1 MPRKPRRHRD
11 RMSETQT
18 NSTTSATPDPAPS
31 RFPDVRRLV
40 AQHPAEVLVAV
51 VAVLAFADYV
61 SRCAR
66 VITRDDPAELQVV
79 ALAGGIPHGTSYPL
93 YVWLTRAFAHV
104 PVGTLSFRFNLFSSV
119 CAAITL
125 VALAATVAHIDQ
137 KERRG
142 WIAGAFAAVV
152 FAPSYSFTQVA
163 SFTGMYTLHTAMT
176 FVGVGLFVRWMEQK
190 RPADLE
196 RSLVVLAAMLANHVM
211 TVAIYPAIFVA
222 LVGTL
227 IADRARFSV
236 HRGPL
241 LRGVLGGIAAVLVF
255 DLFFFYL
262 LWKNH
267 VTFDHWASIVR
278 APKFFDVRPDQAKS
292 FAYAFYYEITCRQF
306 RFDVVGATWDQRMQ
320 QLGFVLPRLASELS
334 PLVVAL
340 AFVGLGRLA
349 RRAPLRF
356 ALVATFV
363 FAHLWLASGYT
374 ATVKTHIYLLPV
386 TALTAGLAGYGGLA
400 VADVLRKLF
409 AAHPPRALFAFGTL
423 ATFVLLHEANRTYW
437 ERELR
442 DHPPREGYGP
452 LALRNLGPRPDE
464 HLEHA
469 TLDEARKSVAVL
481 PPKAL
486 VFADWSIIFAM
497 QWVGRYERGG
507 YDLEIHD
514 PYPYGS
520 GKREFPIDH
529 LERIV
534 DPNRTVRVF
543 FQGGSRPPEIPGYR
557 VVTVSNEI
565 VEVVK
570 DAPQATKLPE
580 TSGDPGSL

>member
-1 MPRKPRRHRD
+1 MRRAPTTRRG
-11 RMSETQT
+11 RMSENQ
-18 NSTTSATPDPAPS
+18 TTSDTSTES
-31 RFPDVRRLV
+31 RETRTLPDVRGLLTK
-40 AQHPAEVLVAV
+40 HPAEALVAV
-51 VAVLAFADYV
+51 VAVLAFSDYV

-104 PVGTLSFRFNLFSSV
+104 PVGTLSFRFNLFSAM
-119 CAAITL
+119 CGAITL
-125 VALAATVAHIDQ
+125 VALAATVAHIDT

-142 WIAGAFAAVV
+142 WIAGAFAAAI

-163 SFTGMYTLHTAMT
+163 TFTGMYTLHTAMT
-176 FVGVGLFVRWMEQK
+176 FLGVGLFVRWMEHK
-190 RPADLE
+190 RPEDLE

-211 TVAIYPAIFVA
+211 TVAIYPAILVA

-227 IADRARFSV
+227 VVDRARFSV

-241 LRGVLGGIAAVLVF
+241 VRGLLGGVLAVLVL
-255 DLFFFYL
+255 DLFLFYL
-262 LWKNH
+262 LWRNH
-267 VTFDHWASIVR
+267 VAYDHWASILR

-334 PLVVAL
+334 PFAVGL
-340 AFVGLGRLA
+340 AFVGLLRLA

-356 ALVATFV
+356 ALVVTFV

-400 VADVLRKLF
+400 VADLLRKLLGT
-409 AAHPPRALFAFGTL
+409 HPSRALFAYGAL
-423 ATFVLLHEANRTYW
+423 ATFVLVHEANRTYW

-469 TLDEARKSVAVL
+469 TLDEARRSVAVL
-481 PPKAL
+481 PQKAL

-520 GKREFPIDH
+520 GKREFPVDH

-557 VVTVSNEI
+557 VQTVSNEI

-570 DAPQATKLPE
+570 DERE
-580 TSGDPGSL
+580 TD

>member
-1 MPRKPRRHRD
+1 
-11 RMSETQT
+11 MSETQT
-18 NSTTSATPDPAPS
+18 NSTTSRTTSDPPA

-40 AQHPAEVLVAV
+40 AQHPAEALVAV

-241 LRGVLGGIAAVLVF
+241 LRGVLGGIAAVLVL

-374 ATVKTHIYLLPV
+374 ATVKTQTPMKRRWPKLRSRRAEKILVRPRGLDV
-386 TALTAGLAGYGGLA
+386 VLDALELEALRVGVVDGEARAVVVVAGLPHAADRHDVLAVGLEVEVGGGLL
-400 VADVLRKLF
+400 DR
-409 AAHPPRALFAFGTL
+409 PPRRVSANTL
-423 ATFVLLHEANRTYW
+423 QRCEW
-437 ERELR
+437 
-442 DHPPREGYGP
+442 PM
-452 LALRNLGPRPDE
+452 
-464 HLEHA
+464 
-469 TLDEARKSVAVL
+469 SVRC
-481 PPKAL
+481 P
-486 VFADWSIIFAM
+486 S
-497 QWVGRYERGG
+497 
-507 YDLEIHD
+507 
-514 PYPYGS
+514 S
-520 GKREFPIDH
+520 
-529 LERIV
+529 
-534 DPNRTVRVF
+534 
-543 FQGGSRPPEIPGYR
+543 S
-557 VVTVSNEI
+557 
-565 VEVVK
+565 
-570 DAPQATKLPE
+570 
-580 TSGDPGSL
+580 